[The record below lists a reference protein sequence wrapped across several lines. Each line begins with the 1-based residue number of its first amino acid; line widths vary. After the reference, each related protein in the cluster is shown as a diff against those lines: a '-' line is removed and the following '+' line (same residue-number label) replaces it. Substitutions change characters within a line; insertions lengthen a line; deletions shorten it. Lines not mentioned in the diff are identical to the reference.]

1 MPRFFSIMESSSYD
15 RNVML
20 RGIAMRRK
28 KRLSQKF
35 FRRKAAADAALGSI
49 AGAGLNPAAEK
60 QLIIRKVKIRMRK
73 YKSDQTLDR
82 VICNGCGRK
91 LVVEDGILREGAF
104 STEYSWDYFSEKDG

>member
-1 MPRFFSIMESSSYD
+1 MEKESVRRHIQDLPLKTSHISDYNVGVSALADASFFFSIMESSSYD

-60 QLIIRKVKIRMRK
+60 RIKEKTADNKKGEDKDEKV
-73 YKSDQTLDR
+73 Q
-82 VICNGCGRK
+82 
-91 LVVEDGILREGAF
+91 E
-104 STEYSWDYFSEKDG
+104 

>member
-1 MPRFFSIMESSSYD
+1 MRRHIQDLPLKTSHISDYNVGVSALADASFFFYD

-60 QLIIRKVKIRMRK
+60 RIKEKTADNKKGEDKDEKV
-73 YKSDQTLDR
+73 Q
-82 VICNGCGRK
+82 
-91 LVVEDGILREGAF
+91 E
-104 STEYSWDYFSEKDG
+104 